1 MNGTL
6 CFLYSQQMFC
16 VMCILRRRNE
26 MCSRHS
32 YRKPQRKRFPFIL
45 PQIFLT
51 RYFKVL
57 YLIDI
62 DLFLIC
68 HRYEET
74 EISGMQP
81 SIVRLKQENTP
92 KTRVG
97 ICSNCL
103 PGRRRQLYAFLIT
116 IVTHNAL

>member
-1 MNGTL
+1 MEHCVSYIHNR
-6 CFLYSQQMFC
+6 CFVSCAFYVEEMRC
-16 VMCILRRRNE
+16 VLAILTG
-26 MCSRHS
+26 SHKGKDFHS
-32 YRKPQRKRFPFIL
+32 YYLKY
-45 PQIFLT
+45 FLT

-103 PGRRRQLYAFLIT
+103 PGSRRQLYAFLIT